1 MEMNKQKD
9 ALKENKQLK
18 INVCVVCMHCALQ
31 EGNNECYKLQGVKHK
46 HLIMVPLLQTL
57 NPNT

>member
-1 MEMNKQKD
+1 MNKQKD

-31 EGNNECYKLQGVKHK
+31 EGNND
-46 HLIMVPLLQTL
+46 LLQIARCKTQTFNYGPTFANL
-57 NPNT
+57 KS